1 MTSAP
6 DDLRL
11 AADFA
16 PATYDDWR
24 KLVDGV
30 LKGAPFE
37 KLVGKTYDEL
47 KIEPIYSRARNAA
60 PVAGRAA
67 AAPWQIMQRIDHPDA
82 AQANAQALHDLE
94 NGATGLEIEFAG
106 GPGARGFG
114 VTDAT
119 RETLARVLDGVVFDA
134 GIAIALNPVLGRQ
147 NAGVNLAELIEA
159 RGFDPAKVD
168 VRFNYQPLSTMA
180 VVGPAPAP
188 WPEMER
194 AWATMIGE
202 LIGRGFK
209 GPFALADG
217 RPVHDAGGSEAQE
230 LAFALAAAVA
240 YLRALE
246 AGRMALDM
254 ARAALSFRL
263 SADADQFLT
272 MAKFRALRLLWARV
286 EQACG
291 LTPKPAFIAAETAW
305 RMLTRRDPY
314 VNMLR
319 ATIATF
325 SAGLGG
331 ANAITVLPHTLAL
344 GLPDP
349 FARRVAR
356 NTQLVLLE
364 ESNLSRVS
372 DPAAGAGGIEALTQ
386 ALCEQAWSLFQEIE
400 KAGGAYAALEQGLI
414 QRKVAATRALRETNL
429 ARRKDVLT
437 GATEFPNLH
446 EAQVA
451 VLDAKPA
458 ALAPSGEAAFKF
470 DVLSQMRLA
479 APFERLRDRS
489 DQILKDRGVR
499 PKVFL
504 ANLGTPAD
512 FTARATF
519 AKSFFETGGIEAV
532 DFLPPRGASSSPL
545 PSGERSTPPKSDIS
559 DFGNNN
565 SQSRQ
570 QPSLMASGEGALT
583 SDRNPSP
590 APSPSAQE
598 RPLPMGEVK
607 DLAALAAAFRASGAA
622 LACLCSSNKVYAGQA
637 TAAAKALQAAGAKHI
652 YLAGRPGEQQAALRA
667 AGVNDFIFAGGDA
680 LAMLR
685 GAYRLAEEA

>member
-1 MTSAP
+1 MTSVT

-16 PATYDDWR
+16 PASYDDWR
-24 KLVDGV
+24 KLVDAV

-37 KLVGKTYDEL
+37 KLVRKSYDGL
-47 KIEPIYSRARNAA
+47 KIEPIYPRARGTA
-60 PVAGRAA
+60 PIAGRSA

-82 AQANAQALHDLE
+82 AMANAQALHDLE

-119 RETLARVLDGVVFDA
+119 RETLARLFDGVFFDA
-134 GIAIALNPVLGRQ
+134 GIAIALNPVLGRE
-147 NAGVNLAELIEA
+147 NAGINLADLVEA
-159 RGFDPAKVD
+159 RGVDPAKVD

-180 VVGPAPAP
+180 IRGEAPAP
-188 WPEMER
+188 WPEFQKTF
-194 AWATMIGE
+194 ATMIGG

-217 RPVHDAGGSEAQE
+217 RPVHDTGGSEAQE
-230 LAFALAAAVA
+230 LAFALAVAVA
-240 YLRALE
+240 HLRALE
-246 AGRMALDM
+246 AGGIALDV
-254 ARAALSFRL
+254 ARSALSFRL

-272 MAKFRALRLLWARV
+272 MAKFRALRLLWARI

-291 LTPKPAFIAAETAW
+291 LRPKPTFIAAQTAW
-305 RMLTRRDPY
+305 RMLTQRDPY

-319 ATIATF
+319 ATMATF

-364 ESNLSRVS
+364 ESNLAKVS
-372 DPAAGAGGIEALTQ
+372 DPAAGSGGIETLTQ
-386 ALCEQAWSLFQEIE
+386 QLCEAAWSLFQEIE
-400 KAGGAYAALEQGLI
+400 KAGGVFAALEQGLI
-414 QRKVAATRALRETNL
+414 QRKVAATRTMREANI
-429 ARRKDVLT
+429 ARRKEVLT

-446 EAQVA
+446 EALVA
-451 VLDAKPA
+451 VLNAKPVA
-458 ALAPSGEAAFKF
+458 FASSSEAKFKF
-470 DVLSQMRLA
+470 ESLPPMRLA

-489 DQILKDRGVR
+489 DQILKASGAR

-512 FTARATF
+512 FTVRATF

-532 DFLPPRGASSSPL
+532 ETQGFADP
-545 PSGERSTPPKSDIS
+545 
-559 DFGNNN
+559 
-565 SQSRQ
+565 
-570 QPSLMASGEGALT
+570 
-583 SDRNPSP
+583 
-590 APSPSAQE
+590 
-598 RPLPMGEVK
+598 
-607 DLAALAAAFRASGAA
+607 AALAAAFKASGAV
-622 LACLCSSNKVYAGQA
+622 LVCLCSSDKTYAAHA

-652 YLAGRPGEQQAALRA
+652 YLAGRAGEQEAALRA
-667 AGVNDFIFAGGDA
+667 AGVSDFVFAGGDA
-680 LAMLR
+680 LAALQE
-685 GAYRLAEEA
+685 AYRHME